1 MLGIPGTPS
10 IPGDPVEAGV
20 NLVTGGGGNKGG
32 GSKSEASSS
41 VSNDAFLYMSDN
53 NKTTTLAQIQ
63 SGVMQMQ
70 QAALDREMQLAA
82 QLELGIEKLD
92 TRLQVSLLEY
102 RQQMTAE
109 ENRHVEKMA
118 QAGKGLANL
127 QSTYSL
133 GADLPPPE
141 EEKEF

>member
-10 IPGDPVEAGV
+10 VPGDPLDAAFNNGGHK
-20 NLVTGGGGNKGG
+20 GGGGGPPPQQPDY
-32 GSKSEASSS
+32 S
-41 VSNDAFLYMSDN
+41 DALVYMSDN
-53 NKTTTLAQIQ
+53 NKTTALAQIQ
-63 SGVMQMQ
+63 SGAQ
-70 QAALDREMQLAA
+70 QLQIAALDREMQLAA

-118 QAGKGLANL
+118 RAGKGLAKL

-133 GADLPPPE
+133 GADLPPPDE
-141 EEKEF
+141 EGK

>member
-1 MLGIPGTPS
+1 MFGIPGTPS
-10 IPGDPVEAGV
+10 IPGDPIEAGV
-20 NLVTGGGGNKGG
+20 NLITGGGGG
-32 GSKSEASSS
+32 GSQSTVTYGPAPDNS
-41 VSNDAFLYMSDN
+41 DALLYMSDN
-53 NKTTTLAQIQ
+53 NKTTTLLQLQ
-63 SGVMQMQ
+63 SGAAQMQ
-70 QAALDREMQLAA
+70 QAALDRELQLAA

-92 TRLQVSLLEY
+92 TKLQTSLLEY

-109 ENRHVEKMA
+109 ENRHVEKLA

-141 EEKEF
+141 EE